1 MDHVTD
7 DERPPGTGS
16 SRRPAMRAMAA
27 IPVRQRPRERLLD
40 HGPEPLADAELLAVL
55 LGTGVRGTGALSL
68 AHELLS
74 DHGGPHG
81 LARAMPAELARRAG
95 VGPAKAA
102 RVVAAFGLA
111 RRLGAVPPG
120 LVVRDSADVAMAVRP
135 WLSEARRERVVLVV
149 CDNAL
154 RVRRAFVL
162 TEGSSDECLLPVR
175 ELLTA
180 VLLHDG
186 SAFAVA
192 HNHPSGDVTPSA
204 EDRQVTAALAAAA
217 AAVGL
222 DFLTHVVVTG
232 DRWAACESTPRPPP

>member
-1 MDHVTD
+1 VDPTPST
-7 DERPPGTGS
+7 EPG
-16 SRRPAMRAMAA
+16 RLPATRTMAA

-55 LGTGVRGTGALSL
+55 LGTGVRGTGALAL
-68 AHELLS
+68 AHELLA

-81 LARAMPAELARRAG
+81 LARAVPTELARRPG

-111 RRLGAVPPG
+111 RRLGTVRPG
-120 LVVRDSADVAMAVRP
+120 TTVRDSTDVAEVVRP
-135 WLSEARRERVVLVV
+135 WLADARRERVVVVV
-149 CDNAL
+149 CDRGL
-154 RVRRAFVL
+154 RVRRVFVL
-162 TEGSSDECLLPVR
+162 TEGSCDECLLPVR

-192 HNHPSGDVTPSA
+192 HNHPAGDVTPSD
-204 EDRQVTAALAAAA
+204 EDRRVTAALAGAAD
-217 AAVGL
+217 AVGL
-222 DFLTHVVVTG
+222 DFLTHVIVSA
-232 DRWAACESTPRPPP
+232 DRWAACESPAGRPP

>member
-1 MDHVTD
+1 MRSTD
-7 DERPPGTGS
+7 DTASTEPARPV
-16 SRRPAMRAMAA
+16 AMRAMAA

-55 LGTGVRGTGALSL
+55 LGTGVRGKGALAL
-68 AHELLS
+68 AHELLA

-81 LARAMPAELARRAG
+81 LARSIPAELARRPG

-111 RRLGAVPPG
+111 RRLGAIPDG
-120 LVVRDSADVAMAVRP
+120 TIVRDSADVAEVVRP
-135 WLSEARRERVVLVV
+135 WLAEARRERVVLVV
-149 CDNAL
+149 CDNGL

-175 ELLTA
+175 EVLTA

-192 HNHPSGDVTPSA
+192 HNHPSGDVTPS
-204 EDRQVTAALAAAA
+204 ESDRLVTASLAEGAT
-217 AAVGL
+217 AVGL
-222 DFLTHVVVTG
+222 DFLTHVVVSAHS
-232 DRWAACESTPRPPP
+232 WAACEQPDRRPP